1 MGERGTKSAWR
12 DLTQMAGKTL
22 PSLINRRQ
30 TQGLL
35 QIEEAC
41 LPILAM
47 GTTRNLDRSIY
58 VSINKKKKKYE
69 NNVKTMYD

>member
-22 PSLINRRQ
+22 PSLINRR
-30 TQGLL
+30 LL

-58 VSINKKKKKYE
+58 VSINKKKKYMRIMSKQCMTE
-69 NNVKTMYD
+69 

>member
-58 VSINKKKKKYE
+58 VSINKKKKYE